1 MERQPAGGL
10 TCGGLQV
17 YVSVSASSQKWGVN
31 ERSEEPD
38 RLNNMTGKYAA
49 VSRAVAAEA
58 GIPVLDLWTGVPLR
72 LALPTRSGRRTLPRA
87 QADHASRILVV
98 GNANP

>member
-17 YVSVSASSQKWGVN
+17 YVSVSALQQWGVN

-38 RLNNMTGKYAA
+38 RLNSMTGKYAA

-58 GIPVLDLWTGVPLR
+58 GVPVLDLWTGVTPR
-72 LALPTRSGRRTLPRA
+72 LALPTRSGRVQPYFDENSA
-87 QADHASRILVV
+87 KSAS
-98 GNANP
+98 